1 MSGNSHI
8 TSDPSLDA
16 VAAHRRAYV
25 AFRAAEGGTAQR
37 AAYEVEKEALNRL
50 LRTKPATL
58 SGAAVL
64 LRYVLRHN
72 EEECGR
78 LTDKFDD
85 HDDLLDFL
93 ETLADGLDALAASHG
108 GSVAVEEGQ
117 VASEAVG
124 RGLALGAW

>member
-37 AAYEVEKEALNRL
+37 AAYEVEKEALDRL

-93 ETLADGLDALAASHG
+93 ETLADGLLPRQWVAGWPSEPGEVAAS
-108 GSVAVEEGQ
+108 AFC
-117 VASEAVG
+117 
-124 RGLALGAW
+124 RKW